1 MWEIESER
9 KRRERKRDSL
19 GDNIH
24 SQSVGV
30 GGRRMGERARRAE
43 NKRRDGMREWQL
55 YECAHI
61 PHVML
66 LLNEITG
73 NSPDEVP
80 YGGVRLGVFP
90 PLRFQRG

>member
-1 MWEIESER
+1 
-9 KRRERKRDSL
+9 
-19 GDNIH
+19 
-24 SQSVGV
+24 
-30 GGRRMGERARRAE
+30 
-43 NKRRDGMREWQL
+43 MREWQL

-80 YGGVRLGVFP
+80 YGGSPPRGMFP
-90 PLRFQRG
+90 PLRSQRG

>member
-1 MWEIESER
+1 
-9 KRRERKRDSL
+9 
-19 GDNIH
+19 
-24 SQSVGV
+24 
-30 GGRRMGERARRAE
+30 MGERARRAE

-80 YGGVRLGVFP
+80 YGGVRLGVCFP
-90 PLRFQRG
+90 RSAPSAANSSLSRCCTQIP

>member
-1 MWEIESER
+1 
-9 KRRERKRDSL
+9 
-19 GDNIH
+19 
-24 SQSVGV
+24 
-30 GGRRMGERARRAE
+30 
-43 NKRRDGMREWQL
+43 MREWQL

-80 YGGVRLGVFP
+80 YGGVRLGVHFP
-90 PLRFQRG
+90 PSPLPARLIPPCQGVVPKFRDLRGQQV

>member
-1 MWEIESER
+1 
-9 KRRERKRDSL
+9 
-19 GDNIH
+19 
-24 SQSVGV
+24 
-30 GGRRMGERARRAE
+30 MGERARRAE

-73 NSPDEVP
+73 NSPDDVP
-80 YGGVRLGVFP
+80 YGGSPPRGIFP
-90 PLRFQRG
+90 LLRSQRG